1 MHKTQVIYTLL
12 GIYVDVLSKSILTM
26 YYWVYIICV
35 YIYMYIFIG
44 NINHYD
50 ICIIIVIFYHV
61 FYIHISYQTE
71 SYRTHVI
78 YLITYGNIIIS
89 SYLRL
94 SYMSISG
101 DERQAKH
108 FSKSSATL
116 ITIWL
121 FNIAMENHHF

>member
-1 MHKTQVIYTLL
+1 M
-12 GIYVDVLSKSILTM
+12 
-26 YYWVYIICV
+26 C
-35 YIYMYIFIG
+35 IYMYIFIG